1 MGEEN
6 SRNRAIL
13 VIKNLKIF
21 VIVVCAFSYNLHA
34 QTLAL
39 NPSSITHPV
48 LATNGMV
55 ASQHYL
61 ASKVGEDI
69 LNKGGN
75 AYDAAVAVGFAL
87 AVVLPRA
94 GNIGGGGFMVM
105 HDASS
110 KENYSID
117 YREKAPLKAS
127 KDMYL
132 NEDGSVNYL
141 RSTIGYLAIGVPGTV
156 YGMWEVHKK
165 FGSMPWEEL
174 VQPSIDLAKN
184 GFVMSP
190 YMTMTLN
197 RSHKK
202 LSQFSE
208 TESIFYEDFPIE
220 FNTLLVQPDLANTLT
235 LIAQNG
241 VAGFYEGEVAD
252 KIVSAMKENGGLISH
267 RDLKKYK
274 PSWRKPLKGSYR
286 GLDIITMGPP
296 SSGGIHLIQ
305 MLNILEN
312 HDLNNLG
319 HNNPRYVSL
328 LAEVMK
334 YAYADRSKYLGDPD
348 FFDVPIQELTSKEY
362 ATAINQKLK
371 LYAFM
376 TPPPAPSSSVKPG
389 QFMRKESMETT
400 HYSIADKYGNI
411 ISNTYT
417 LNSSYGSGVTIP
429 GTGILMNNEMDD
441 FSASPGSPNQF
452 GLLGGEANKIVP
464 EKRPLSSMTP
474 SIILKD
480 GMPYFATGTPGG
492 SRIITSVLQSIL
504 NVVDFEMEVSD
515 AILAPRVH
523 HQWYPDVLQLEK
535 SYNSLHAESLAKKGY
550 EIKMIN
556 PGTALQ
562 MVMIKNNFY
571 YGFGDT
577 RRPDSLAIGVN

>member
-1 MGEEN
+1 M
-6 SRNRAIL
+6 
-13 VIKNLKIF
+13 IKNLKFLI
-21 VIVVCAFSYNLHA
+21 IITYAFSYNLNA
-34 QTLAL
+34 QNLVL

-48 LATNGMV
+48 LASKGMV
-55 ASQHYL
+55 ATQHYL

-69 LNKGGN
+69 LSQGGN

-110 KENYSID
+110 KENFSID

-127 KDMYL
+127 RDMYL
-132 NEDGSVNYL
+132 NADGTVNSL
-141 RSTIGYLAIGVPGTV
+141 RSTIGYLAIGVPGSV
-156 YGMWEVHKK
+156 YGMWEVHQK
-165 FGSMPWEEL
+165 FGSMTWEEL
-174 VQPSIDLAKN
+174 LQPAIKLAN
-184 GFVMSP
+184 DGFVMSP

-197 RSHKK
+197 RVHKK
-202 LSQFSE
+202 LSQFST
-208 TESIFYEDFPIE
+208 TESIFYKNYPIE
-220 FNTLLVQPDLANTLT
+220 FNTSLTQPDLARTLT

-252 KIVSAMKENGGLISH
+252 KIVDAMEKNGGLISH
-267 RDLKKYK
+267 RDLKKYR
-274 PSWRKPLKGSYR
+274 PSWRKPLSSKYKGM
-286 GLDIITMGPP
+286 DIITMGPP

-312 HDLNNLG
+312 HDLQAYG

-348 FFDVPIQELTSKEY
+348 FFEVPIDELTSKGY
-362 ATAINQKLK
+362 AKKINQKLK
-371 LYAFM
+371 LFKFM
-376 TPPPAPSSSVKPG
+376 TPPPSPSTSIEPG
-389 QFMRKESMETT
+389 EYMRKESIETT
-400 HYSIADKYGNI
+400 HYSIADQYGNI
-411 ISNTYT
+411 IPNTYT
-417 LNSSYGSGVTIP
+417 LNSSFGSGVTIE

-441 FSASPGSPNQF
+441 FSSSPGTPNQF

-474 SIILKD
+474 TIVLKD
-480 GMPYFATGTPGG
+480 DLPYFATGSPGG

-504 NVVDFEMEVSD
+504 NIVDFELEVSD

-523 HQWYPDVLQLEK
+523 HQWYPDILQLEK
-535 SYNSLHAESLAKKGY
+535 SYNSQHAETLAKKGY
-550 EIKMIN
+550 EVLMIN
-556 PGTALQ
+556 PATALQ
-562 MVMIKNNFY
+562 IVMIKNNFY

>member
-1 MGEEN
+1 M
-6 SRNRAIL
+6 
-13 VIKNLKIF
+13 IKNLKFLI
-21 VIVVCAFSYNLHA
+21 IITYAFSYNLNA
-34 QTLAL
+34 QNLVL

-48 LATNGMV
+48 LASKGMV
-55 ASQHYL
+55 ATQHYL

-69 LNKGGN
+69 LSQGGN

-110 KENYSID
+110 KENFSID

-127 KDMYL
+127 RDMYL
-132 NEDGSVNYL
+132 NADGTVNSL
-141 RSTIGYLAIGVPGTV
+141 RSTIGYLAIGVPGSV
-156 YGMWEVHKK
+156 YGMWEVHQK
-165 FGSMPWEEL
+165 FGSMTWEEL
-174 VQPSIDLAKN
+174 LQPAIKLAN
-184 GFVMSP
+184 DGFVMSP

-197 RSHKK
+197 RVHKK
-202 LSQFSE
+202 LSQFST
-208 TESIFYEDFPIE
+208 TESIFYKNYPIE
-220 FNTLLVQPDLANTLT
+220 FNTSLTQPDLARTLT

-252 KIVSAMKENGGLISH
+252 KIVDAMEKNGGLISH
-267 RDLKKYK
+267 RDLKKYR
-274 PSWRKPLKGSYR
+274 PSWRKPLSSKYKGM
-286 GLDIITMGPP
+286 DIITMGPP

-312 HDLNNLG
+312 HDLQAYG

-348 FFDVPIQELTSKEY
+348 FFEVPIDELTSKGY
-362 ATAINQKLK
+362 AKKINQKLK
-371 LYAFM
+371 LFKFM
-376 TPPPAPSSSVKPG
+376 TPPPSPSTSIEPG
-389 QFMRKESMETT
+389 EYMRKESIETT
-400 HYSIADKYGNI
+400 HYSIADQYGNI

-417 LNSSYGSGVTIP
+417 LNSSFGSGVTIE

-441 FSASPGSPNQF
+441 FSSSPGTPNQF

-474 SIILKD
+474 TIVLKD
-480 GMPYFATGTPGG
+480 DLPYFATGSPGG

-504 NVVDFEMEVSD
+504 NIVDFELEVSD

-523 HQWYPDVLQLEK
+523 HQWYPDILQLEK
-535 SYNSLHAESLAKKGY
+535 SYNSQHAETLAKKGY
-550 EIKMIN
+550 EVLMIN
-556 PGTALQ
+556 PATALQ
-562 MVMIKNNFY
+562 IVMIKNNFY

>member
-1 MGEEN
+1 M
-6 SRNRAIL
+6 
-13 VIKNLKIF
+13 IKNLKFLI
-21 VIVVCAFSYNLHA
+21 IITYAFSYNLNA
-34 QTLAL
+34 QNLVL

-48 LATNGMV
+48 LASKGMV
-55 ASQHYL
+55 ATQHYL

-69 LNKGGN
+69 LSQGGN

-110 KENYSID
+110 KENFSID

-127 KDMYL
+127 RDMYL
-132 NEDGSVNYL
+132 NADGTVNSL
-141 RSTIGYLAIGVPGTV
+141 RSTIGYLAIGVPGSV
-156 YGMWEVHKK
+156 YGMWEVHQK
-165 FGSMPWEEL
+165 FGSMTWEEL
-174 VQPSIDLAKN
+174 LQPAIKLAN
-184 GFVMSP
+184 DGFVMSP

-197 RSHKK
+197 RVHKK
-202 LSQFSE
+202 LSQFST
-208 TESIFYEDFPIE
+208 TESIFYKNYPIE
-220 FNTLLVQPDLANTLT
+220 FNTSLTQPDLARTLT

-252 KIVSAMKENGGLISH
+252 KIVDAMKKNGGLISH
-267 RDLKKYK
+267 RDLKKYR
-274 PSWRKPLKGSYR
+274 PSWRKPLSSKYKGM
-286 GLDIITMGPP
+286 DIITMGPP

-312 HDLNNLG
+312 HDLQAYG

-348 FFDVPIQELTSKEY
+348 FFEVPIDELTSKGY
-362 ATAINQKLK
+362 AKKINQKLK
-371 LYAFM
+371 LFKFM
-376 TPPPAPSSSVKPG
+376 TPPPSPSTSIEPG
-389 QFMRKESMETT
+389 EYMRKESIETT
-400 HYSIADKYGNI
+400 HYSIADQYGNI

-417 LNSSYGSGVTIP
+417 LNSSFGSGVTIE

-441 FSASPGSPNQF
+441 FSSSPGTPNQF

-474 SIILKD
+474 TIVLKD
-480 GMPYFATGTPGG
+480 DLPYFATGSPGG

-504 NVVDFEMEVSD
+504 NIVDFELEVSD

-523 HQWYPDVLQLEK
+523 HQWYPDILQLEK
-535 SYNSLHAESLAKKGY
+535 SYNSQHAETLAKKGY
-550 EIKMIN
+550 EVLMIN
-556 PGTALQ
+556 PATALQ
-562 MVMIKNNFY
+562 IVMIKNNFY

>member
-1 MGEEN
+1 MY
-6 SRNRAIL
+6 
-13 VIKNLKIF
+13 KNFKLL
-21 VIVVCAFSYNLHA
+21 IVLCSFSYNAFA
-34 QTLAL
+34 QDFIL

-48 LATNGMV
+48 VASKGMV
-55 ASQHYL
+55 ATQHYL

-69 LNKGGN
+69 LNQGGN

-105 HDASS
+105 HDAKSN
-110 KENYSID
+110 EAFSID

-127 KDMYL
+127 RDMYL
-132 NEDGSVNYL
+132 NDDGSVNSL
-141 RSTIGYLAIGVPGTV
+141 RSTVGYLAIGVPGSV

-165 FGSMPWEEL
+165 FGSMEWAEL
-174 VQPSIDLAKN
+174 LQPAIKLASE
-184 GFVMSP
+184 GFVMSQ

-197 RSHKK
+197 SRYKK
-202 LSQFSE
+202 LSQFPE
-208 TESIFYEDFPIE
+208 TKDIFYKDYPIE
-220 FNTLLVQPDLANTLT
+220 FNNVLIQADLAQTLT

-252 KIVSAMKENGGLISH
+252 KIVNAMEKNGGLISH
-267 RDLKKYK
+267 RDLKKYR
-274 PSWRKPLKGSYR
+274 PNWRKPLRSNYKGMN
-286 GLDIITMGPP
+286 IITMGPP

-312 HDLNNLG
+312 YNLKSFG
-319 HNNPRYVSL
+319 HNNPRYVAL

-334 YAYADRSKYLGDPD
+334 FAYADRSKYLGDPD
-348 FFDVPIQELTSKEY
+348 FYEVPIEELTSKEY
-362 ATAINQKLK
+362 ATAINQKLR
-371 LYAFM
+371 LFEFM
-376 TPPPAPSSSVKPG
+376 IPSPLPSSSIEPG
-389 QFMRKESMETT
+389 EYMRKESEETT
-400 HYSIADKYGNI
+400 HYSIADQYGNI

-417 LNSSYGSGVTIP
+417 LNSAFGSGVTIE

-441 FSASPGSPNQF
+441 FSASPGTPNQF

-474 SIILKD
+474 TIVLKD
-480 GMPYFATGTPGG
+480 GEPYFATGSPGG

-504 NVVDFEMEVSD
+504 NIVEFEFEVSD
-515 AILAPRVH
+515 AILAPRIH

-535 SYNSLHAESLAKKGY
+535 SYNSQHAEALTNKGY
-550 EIKMIN
+550 EIMKIN
-556 PGTALQ
+556 PATALQ
-562 MVMIKNNFY
+562 IVMMKNNYY

>member
-1 MGEEN
+1 M
-6 SRNRAIL
+6 
-13 VIKNLKIF
+13 IKNLKFLI
-21 VIVVCAFSYNLHA
+21 IITYAFSYNLNA
-34 QTLAL
+34 QNLVL

-48 LATNGMV
+48 LASKGMV
-55 ASQHYL
+55 ATQHYL

-69 LNKGGN
+69 LSQGGN

-110 KENYSID
+110 KENFSID

-127 KDMYL
+127 RDMYL
-132 NEDGSVNYL
+132 NADGTVNSL
-141 RSTIGYLAIGVPGTV
+141 RSTIGYLAIGVPGSV
-156 YGMWEVHKK
+156 YGMWEVHQK
-165 FGSMPWEEL
+165 FGSMTWEEL
-174 VQPSIDLAKN
+174 LQPAIKLAN
-184 GFVMSP
+184 DGFVMSP

-197 RSHKK
+197 RVHKK
-202 LSQFSE
+202 LSQFST
-208 TESIFYEDFPIE
+208 TESIFYKNYPIE
-220 FNTLLVQPDLANTLT
+220 FNTSLTQPDLARTLT

-252 KIVSAMKENGGLISH
+252 KIVDAMEKNGGLISH
-267 RDLKKYK
+267 RDLKKYR
-274 PSWRKPLKGSYR
+274 PSWRKPLSSKYKGM
-286 GLDIITMGPP
+286 DIITMGPP

-312 HDLNNLG
+312 HDLQAYG

-348 FFDVPIQELTSKEY
+348 FFEVPIDELTSKGY
-362 ATAINQKLK
+362 AKKINQKLK
-371 LYAFM
+371 LFKFM
-376 TPPPAPSSSVKPG
+376 TPPPSPSTSIEPG
-389 QFMRKESMETT
+389 GYMRKESIETT
-400 HYSIADKYGNI
+400 HYSIADQYGNI

-417 LNSSYGSGVTIP
+417 LNSSFGSGVTIE

-441 FSASPGSPNQF
+441 FSSSPGTPNQF

-474 SIILKD
+474 TIVLKD
-480 GMPYFATGTPGG
+480 DLPYFATGSPGG

-504 NVVDFEMEVSD
+504 NIVDFELEVSD

-523 HQWYPDVLQLEK
+523 HQWYPDILQLEK
-535 SYNSLHAESLAKKGY
+535 SYNSQHAETLAKKGY
-550 EIKMIN
+550 EVLMIN
-556 PGTALQ
+556 PATALQ
-562 MVMIKNNFY
+562 IVMIKNNFY